1 MPRPKKTT
9 KQSAAKAKTKVAR
22 GRPVEKKLPPRIDA
36 TAEEIAAAIFALPV
50 DYKWQY
56 NQDGARKVYK
66 CVECGEAVYYPDTL
80 YPDTLYP
87 DTLYPDTLYRDGR
100 CEVCKKAMAG

>member
-9 KQSAAKAKTKVAR
+9 KQSAAKAKTKVAW

-36 TAEEIAAAIFALPV
+36 TAEEIAAAIFTLPV

-56 NQDGARKVYK
+56 NRDGAKKVYK
-66 CVECGEAVYYPDTL
+66 CVDCGETVF
-80 YPDTLYP
+80 
-87 DTLYPDTLYRDGR
+87 YPDTLYRDGR
-100 CEVCKKAMAG
+100 CKVCKKAMAG

>member
-1 MPRPKKTT
+1 MPRTRKKTA
-9 KQSAAKAKTKVAR
+9 KRIAAKVGTKAAR

-36 TAEEIAAAIFALPV
+36 TPEEIARAMFAMPA

-80 YPDTLYP
+80 Y
-87 DTLYPDTLYRDGR
+87 RDGR
-100 CEVCKKAMAG
+100 CKVCKEAMAG